1 MGQPE
6 IILIAAVSQ
15 NKVIGVDGKLPWQIK
30 EDMARFKQLTTPHPI
45 VMGRVTYESLPQKY
59 RPLPGRQNV
68 ILTRDSSFGEKGIF
82 VVRSLEEALENL
94 KQRKLYVE
102 GIDYSKIF
110 IGGGQQVYERALPY
124 ATSLEITHV
133 HQQVNGENL
142 RYFPEIFSEWNEQKR
157 EDKEGY
163 SFVTYGRI

>member
-1 MGQPE
+1 MDQPE
-6 IILIAAVSQ
+6 IILMAAVSQ
-15 NKVIGVDGKLPWQIK
+15 NNVISIDGKLPWRIK
-30 EDMARFKQLTTPHPI
+30 EDMARFTQLTTPHPI
-45 VMGRVTYESLPQKY
+45 VMGRVTYESIPQKY

-68 ILTRDSSFGEKGIF
+68 ILTRDSSFGENGIF
-82 VVRSLEEALENL
+82 VVHSLEEALESLN
-94 KQRKLYVE
+94 QRKLYME

-110 IGGGQQVYERALPY
+110 IGGGQQVYEQALPY
-124 ATSLEITHV
+124 ATLLEITHV

-142 RYFPEIFSEWNEQKR
+142 QYFPEIFPEWNEQKR

>member
-1 MGQPE
+1 MNQPE

-15 NKVIGVDGKLPWQIK
+15 NNVIGVDGKLPWRIK
-30 EDMARFKQLTTPHPI
+30 EDMARFTQLTTPHPI
-45 VMGRVTYESLPQKY
+45 VMGRVTYESIPQKY

-68 ILTRDSSFGEKGIF
+68 ILTRDSSFGEKGVF
-82 VVRSLEEALENL
+82 VVHSLEEALENL
-94 KQRKLYVE
+94 KQRKLYME

-110 IGGGQQVYERALPY
+110 IGGGQQVYEQALPY

-133 HQQVNGENL
+133 RQQVNGENL
-142 RYFPEIFSEWNEQKR
+142 RYFPEIFPEWNEQKR

-163 SFVTYGRI
+163 SFVTYGRK

>member
-1 MGQPE
+1 MDQPE
-6 IILIAAVSQ
+6 IILIAAISQ
-15 NKVIGVDGKLPWQIK
+15 DGVISVDGKIPWQIK
-30 EDMARFKQLTTPHPI
+30 EDLARFKQLTTPHPI

-68 ILTRDSSFGEKGIF
+68 ILTRDSSFGEKGVF
-82 VVRSLEEALENL
+82 VVHSLEEALENL
-94 KQRKLYVE
+94 TQRKLYME

-110 IGGGQQVYERALPY
+110 IGGGQQVYEQALLY

-133 HQQVNGENL
+133 HQQVKGENL
-142 RYFPEIFSEWNEQKR
+142 RYFPEIFQEWNEQKK

-163 SFVTYGRI
+163 SFVTYGRK